1 MFKILFNIIINLMA
15 TIIQIVTLPLNLVIT
30 NTLPNFSNKIS
41 QVVSG
46 VPTLFSGIYWAT
58 GLLPPG
64 VLEVLLFII
73 TIEIAKHTIFANTHA
88 LLKVWNI
95 LQKIKFW

>member
-15 TIIQIVTLPLNLVIT
+15 TIIQIVTLPLNLAVTSALPDLSSKVLEVT
-30 NTLPNFSNKIS
+30 NGI
-41 QVVSG
+41 
-46 VPTLFSGIYWAT
+46 PTLFGGFSWAL

-64 VLEVLLFII
+64 VLTVLLFIVSV
-73 TIEIAKHTIFANTHA
+73 EIAKHTIFISTRT
-88 LLKVWNI
+88 LIKVWNI